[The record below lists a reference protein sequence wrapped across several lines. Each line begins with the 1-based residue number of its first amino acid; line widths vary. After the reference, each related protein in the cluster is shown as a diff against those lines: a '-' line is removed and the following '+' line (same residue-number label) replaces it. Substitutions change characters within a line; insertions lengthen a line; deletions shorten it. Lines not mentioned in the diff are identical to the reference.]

1 MLARTFA
8 FVASFGFAG
17 VSAPETKHLL
27 RLTLIENLLELC
39 LEVFS
44 EFQLSLPV
52 VPVGLGELLRL
63 QAVEVE
69 FVGES
74 FDVRFGTLLE
84 GLLAL
89 FVFFPALLVFFFTL
103 GLFSLNFLRAD
114 VCRKDGNQCH
124 NKKLFHTFSPV
135 NKGFNNIFKNDTLI
149 YLQTSCQSFLRNYDT
164 KFAYIKK
171 KLYLC
176 SRKGLRHTTKQ
187 HKTNKLFQT
196 KFFMSSVNK
205 VILIGNVGAD
215 PEVRYLDR
223 GVAIAT
229 FNLATTER
237 GYVMQNGTQVPD
249 VTEWHSIVL
258 WRNLAE
264 WAQQNLKKS
273 MKVYVEGK
281 LKTRSWEKDGQIRR
295 KTEVIAENIQIL
307 YRPEIYRNGVES
319 QKSKVESD
327 EAQENFNDEAQAAP
341 EAQEQGGFFNGLFR
355 N

>member
-1 MLARTFA
+1 
-8 FVASFGFAG
+8 
-17 VSAPETKHLL
+17 
-27 RLTLIENLLELC
+27 
-39 LEVFS
+39 
-44 EFQLSLPV
+44 
-52 VPVGLGELLRL
+52 
-63 QAVEVE
+63 
-69 FVGES
+69 
-74 FDVRFGTLLE
+74 
-84 GLLAL
+84 
-89 FVFFPALLVFFFTL
+89 
-103 GLFSLNFLRAD
+103 
-114 VCRKDGNQCH
+114 
-124 NKKLFHTFSPV
+124 
-135 NKGFNNIFKNDTLI
+135 
-149 YLQTSCQSFLRNYDT
+149 
-164 KFAYIKK
+164 
-171 KLYLC
+171 
-176 SRKGLRHTTKQ
+176 
-187 HKTNKLFQT
+187 
-196 KFFMSSVNK
+196 MSSVNK

-307 YRPEIYRNGVES
+307 YRPDIYRNQQSAVSSQQSEEAVES
-319 QKSKVESD
+319 P
-327 EAQENFNDEAQAAP
+327 NDEAQAVP
-341 EAQEQGGFFNGLFR
+341 ETQEQGGFFNGLFR